1 MQNETL
7 ESVTQAISYEGYDMT
22 AKVSNGKIAAG
33 IIGIVV
39 ILAFVVATIIFIR
52 KKQKGNGF
60 GILGGVI
67 TYISF
72 NYFAPSLLINLIFVY
87 SPFKKYA
94 DSVNKVIVSTAAFII
109 VYTLSTAFL
118 AVLGR
123 MLANKVFAYRL
134 KSFGEGFSFGQGI
147 AYTQAAFTMS
157 SLFQLVSPMIII
169 NRSGLET
176 LVSGAK
182 DQEAA
187 TKMLDSAMELIG
199 YKTSAIVMLTI
210 VAVLFVIYQ
219 LAITIPMYAAYQ
231 KKIHK
236 GYYGM
241 VLGSYIVIEAIQ
253 YMAERKVINVI
264 VQLIATAVVVAAITY
279 VCIRI
284 YNKCYKDEERDLDK
298 EKEDRIKKMTAA
310 KKIPRFENLS
320 NL

>member
-241 VLGSYIVIEAIQ
+241 VLGSIEAIQ

-264 VQLIATAVVVAAITY
+264 VQLIVTAVVVAAITY
-279 VCIRI
+279 VCIGI

-298 EKEDRIKKMTAA
+298 EKEDKIKKMTTA
-310 KKIPRFENLS
+310 KKIPRFDNLS